1 MLIYANARL
10 FNNRAAAK
18 HFDSKISNACNA
30 TRAISAD
37 LTGDAWIAADSKD
50 VSLIAASM
58 TADLTAAL
66 TNVVAAK
73 NVLF

>member
-1 MLIYANARL
+1 MTEYEWKGVLTTARGV
-10 FNNRAAAK
+10 RCAAK

-50 VSLIAASM
+50 VSL
-58 TADLTAAL
+58 TAAL
-66 TNVVAAK
+66 TNAVAAK

>member
-1 MLIYANARL
+1 MIINEPKTMLIYANARL

-37 LTGDAWIAADSKD
+37 LT
-50 VSLIAASM
+50 
-58 TADLTAAL
+58 AAL